1 MVLVLI
7 FNYAARNEGDR
18 VEDTFSFLA
27 DH

>member
-7 FNYAARNEGDR
+7 FNYAARSEGDR
-18 VEDTFSFLA
+18 VEDTLSFLA